1 MMVHQIE
8 STVGIRYKTSCT
20 QREVGVRLHSFST
33 AKDHQP
39 EAMPSTHAHSRR
51 DVMEGLP
58 PPSSEEDT
66 PAPLPDERSKLPRP
80 TDDVGEPAHKINRSE
95 IAAENKFATEAVRW
109 VLLRRLKCKQ
119 VEDNPLAEEA
129 LGRFVDACAKR
140 RVTKEHQYLAWT
152 LIDRLGSQDVG
163 EKDVDAIV
171 TEAIEAGTGIRRTC
185 LFDGP
190 SIDFP
195 LGNSEKVKVLV
206 REGTTIS
213 SRDSP
218 LFGHSEMQAYGGNGA
233 IEIARMITGRFNP
246 LALISGASGRGK
258 TVCGISVVAHLRRFD
273 SAAGA
278 CLRIR
283 CGADW
288 FTFSPD
294 QEPRVPLKELPLF
307 SSRDPKGVFDIH
319 AFEET
324 YKSAHEAR
332 DERDMVAEHFVLQAI
347 DKVIT
352 WHHRKEPTEGRCLVV
367 FLDDAGEYPTF
378 VLAMCSRFDALQ
390 SIIND
395 RYSNGKCR
403 VRVIMAGIG
412 IVGED
417 HRCGSEPPTIFRY
430 TVQPRAGREA
440 APELPNV

>member
-1 MMVHQIE
+1 
-8 STVGIRYKTSCT
+8 
-20 QREVGVRLHSFST
+20 
-33 AKDHQP
+33 
-39 EAMPSTHAHSRR
+39 MPSTHAHSRR

-66 PAPLPDERSKLPRP
+66 PAPLPDERTKLPRP

-95 IAAENKFATEAVRW
+95 IAAENKFATEAVLW

-129 LGRFVDACAKR
+129 LARFVDACAKR
-140 RVTKEHQYLAWT
+140 SVTKEHVYLAWT

-171 TEAIEAGTGIRRTC
+171 TEAIEAGMGIRRTC

-190 SIDFP
+190 STDFP
-195 LGNSEKVKVLV
+195 LGNGNKVKVLV
-206 REGTTIS
+206 REGTTDS

-218 LFGHSEMQAYGGNGA
+218 LFGHSEMKTFEDNGA
-233 IEIARMITGRFNP
+233 IGITRLVAGRFNP
-246 LALISGASGRGK
+246 LALITGASGSGK
-258 TVCGISVVAHLRRFD
+258 TVCGISVVAHLYACYTA
-273 SAAGA
+273 SGA
-278 CLRIR
+278 CLRLR

-288 FTFSPD
+288 FTFSPKH
-294 QEPRVPLKELPLF
+294 EPYVPLKKLPLLA
-307 SSRDPKGVFDIH
+307 SWDPKRVFDLS

-324 YKSAHEAR
+324 YKSEDGAR
-332 DERDMVAEHFVLQAI
+332 DERDLVADHFVLQAI

-352 WHHRKEPTEGRCLVV
+352 WHHRKEPTQERYLVV

-378 VLAMCSRFDALQ
+378 VRAMCSRFDALQ
-390 SIIND
+390 SVISD

-403 VRVIMAGIG
+403 VRIIMAGTD

-417 HRCGSEPPTIFRY
+417 HRCGSEPSTIFRY
-430 TVQPRAGREA
+430 QVRPRVGRGA
-440 APELPNV
+440 TPDLPNA